1 MLSWIGRREPLK
13 LTEWPSDM
21 GGQILPTQ
29 LKLTEAI
36 ARQRISDVRGWLG
49 PPGSK
54 ERVPNDLFSD
64 PEFTMIVTPH
74 GRLTIH
80 PSYKRHK
87 FEEKHKIDLDKW
99 WREIDFD
106 QDEGKQAFP
115 APPAP
120 CQELPD
126 QPHLLLPSVLPARSG
141 ETEAPAQPP
150 ALEADAAPTPDAGAG
165 PEELP
170 PPATRLAA
178 PAVVELAPGVSELA
192 AAKRRTRRRTVR
204 PKVEAAIQALYS
216 DRRPSRNELSDKDL
230 LAAVVKWMKDDIL
243 RCLYPDG
250 VPLHLKRREL
260 DVAVAAQMKAD
271 GTTWASLETVR
282 RAFGRRID
290 KPRRRSK
297 PAGLLHS
304 K

>member
-1 MLSWIGRREPLK
+1 MPRWSAAQMLSWIGRREPLK

-21 GGQILPTQ
+21 GGQILPAQ

-87 FEEKHKIDLDKW
+87 FEEEHKIDLDKW

-120 CQELPD
+120 CQFNWQE
-126 QPHLLLPSVLPARSG
+126 RKIKW
-141 ETEAPAQPP
+141 
-150 ALEADAAPTPDAGAG
+150 
-165 PEELP
+165 
-170 PPATRLAA
+170 
-178 PAVVELAPGVSELA
+178 PGVS
-192 AAKRRTRRRTVR
+192 
-204 PKVEAAIQALYS
+204 
-216 DRRPSRNELSDKDL
+216 
-230 LAAVVKWMKDDIL
+230 
-243 RCLYPDG
+243 
-250 VPLHLKRREL
+250 PLH
-260 DVAVAAQMKAD
+260 
-271 GTTWASLETVR
+271 
-282 RAFGRRID
+282 
-290 KPRRRSK
+290 
-297 PAGLLHS
+297 
-304 K
+304 